1 MGLCDVHIRTL
12 RYLYDSEVPVMYTL
26 TRLVAVRIALVSGR
40 RLPVVECIV
49 VESPLACFGWSP
61 SYAVDW
67 SGAKVT
73 GFVYLVTIGT
83 AKLAM
88 NLITY

>member
-1 MGLCDVHIRTL
+1 VGLCDVHIRTL

-26 TRLVAVRIALVSGR
+26 TRLVAVWIALVSCW
-40 RLPVVECIV
+40 RLPVAECTV

-73 GFVYLVTIGT
+73 GLVYLVTIGA
-83 AKLAM
+83 AKLVM
-88 NLITY
+88 DLITY